1 MVNGDL
7 KLGIRETGILEMAT
21 AELGITESVR
31 SGKGNQ
37 MVVKQ
42 TKKIK
47 ERSFLTA
54 AKPYKVSM
62 SAVGEEDSLTF

>member
-42 TKKIK
+42 TQKIK
-47 ERSFLTA
+47 ERSF
-54 AKPYKVSM
+54 
-62 SAVGEEDSLTF
+62 